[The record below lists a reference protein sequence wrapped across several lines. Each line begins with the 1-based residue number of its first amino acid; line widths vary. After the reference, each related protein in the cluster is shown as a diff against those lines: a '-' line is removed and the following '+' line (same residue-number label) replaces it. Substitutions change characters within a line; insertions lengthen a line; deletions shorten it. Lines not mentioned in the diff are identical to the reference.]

1 MKRRLNRRTKVVL
14 YTCLIAL
21 VVAGAF
27 IAGAAIPDSAVAADF
42 TSTRQPPSWS
52 HPFGTDALGRDLL
65 ARTLKGLSIS
75 LTVGTVASL
84 ISAVVAVLVG
94 IAAAVGSPRVDAA
107 VNWCIDLVM
116 GVPHTVLIIL
126 ISFALGRGLWGLLV
140 GIAATHWTSL
150 ARLIRGEV
158 MQLRS
163 QQYIAVSR
171 KLGKSSGWILT
182 HHLLPHLVPQF
193 IVGLILMF
201 PHAILHE
208 ASISFLGYGLPP
220 EQPAIGIILSESM
233 QYLST
238 GMWWPAVFPGA
249 VLVGI
254 VLLVDRLG
262 ENLRMILD
270 PYSAQG
276 GPGPVRVLPHVRR
289 FPGAAAAGGHLQPE
303 HDGVPWGNPGHRR
316 LLRVRQEPAGLRHP
330 GHPPRQRLHRRRD
343 VL

>member
-1 MKRRLNRRTKVVL
+1 MRRLNRRTRVVL
-14 YTCLIAL
+14 SACLIAL
-21 VVAGAF
+21 VVLAAFAAGF
-27 IAGAAIPDSAVAADF
+27 LIPDSAVD
-42 TSTRQPPSWS
+42 TSVMEARQPPSWA

-65 ARTLKGLSIS
+65 ARTLKGLSVS
-75 LTVGTVASL
+75 MTVGAAASL
-84 ISAVVAVLVG
+84 VSAVIAVLVG
-94 IAAAVGSPRVDAA
+94 VAAAAGSKRVDAA
-107 VNWCIDLVM
+107 VSWCIDLVM

-158 MQLRS
+158 MQLRN

-171 KLGKSSGWILT
+171 KLGKSGGWILT
-182 HHLLPHLVPQF
+182 RHLLPHLVPQF

-233 QYLST
+233 QYISA

-262 ENLRMILD
+262 EDLRMILD
-270 PYSAQG
+270 PYSAQ
-276 GPGPVRVLPHVRR
+276 
-289 FPGAAAAGGHLQPE
+289 E
-303 HDGVPWGNPGHRR
+303 
-316 LLRVRQEPAGLRHP
+316 
-330 GHPPRQRLHRRRD
+330 
-343 VL
+343 